1 MPEPPFVARPD
12 NVAVLIVDVQPY
24 FLDGWMA
31 GETEPLLARLEFL
44 LGTARVHRLPV
55 LATFERPV
63 ETKGWLPERLER
75 LFPPEGAR
83 LVKDSFDCCGEPDI
97 RAAVAML
104 DRECIAVCGGETDVC
119 VLQSV
124 LGVLGLGK
132 RVMLLEDALFSS
144 EPNVGPAIRRME
156 LAGAIPATVKAF
168 EYELRRTVSFGGS
181 HRHIGGIVPGAALP
195 EVEKL
200 PAWSPPQG

>member
-1 MPEPPFVARPD
+1 MPEPPFVATPD
-12 NVAVLIVDVQPY
+12 NVAVLVIDVQPY
-24 FLDGWMA
+24 FLEGWMA
-31 GETEPLLARLEFL
+31 GATEPLLARLEFL

-55 LATFERPV
+55 LATFEIPV

-75 LFPPEGAR
+75 LFPPEGQR
-83 LVKDSFDCCGEPDI
+83 LVKDSFGCCGETPI
-97 RAAVAML
+97 HAAIAATG
-104 DRECIAVCGGETDVC
+104 RECIAVAGGETDVC

-124 LGVLGLGK
+124 LGILGMGK

-156 LAGAIPATVKAF
+156 AAGAIPATVKSF

-181 HRHIGGIVPGAALP
+181 HRHIGGIVPGASLP
-195 EVEKL
+195 EVEQL
-200 PAWSPPQG
+200 PSLAG